1 MPLTTESTTFTRDV
15 LGRYTCNTF
24 DEMLV
29 TIDPNARAAAGL
41 PPRGDLRPFDFIIIG
56 GGTFGAVLAEHLWF
70 RSTNRSERILVLDGG
85 SFLLPEHVQNLSV
98 LGLNAG
104 GPRKDH
110 LPQNEVWRLAW
121 NSNDPIGFPGLAYCV
136 GGRSV
141 FWGGWSPRL
150 LDSELPKNLWPKA
163 VVEDL
168 TPKNLPD
175 GRKGYFHQSSDQMGV
190 TETNDFIFGD
200 LHRAMRKQLFNGL
213 AAGRITDALDLA
225 ALPDHPEV
233 EYRDTPAALDDLANT
248 LPSPSSIQ
256 KLRNLV
262 KVLGIDKLPSS
273 PPIQKLHNL
282 AKMLGIDKLPSPPPI
297 QKLRNEAKLEAP
309 LAVQGQSGHA
319 GFFPFNKFSTVPLL
333 MKAVREAADQSGFD
347 DVKKRLMFVARC
359 HVIRLNT
366 INDMGSQR
374 VNEIITER
382 GPLPVSP
389 DAKVIIALGTI
400 ESTRLALLSFGSDGK
415 IGRNLMAHLRS
426 NVDIRVPRA
435 ALTALPET
443 AKALET
449 SALFVK
455 GQHQF
460 EKSDGSPDGVG
471 HFHFQITASGLS
483 ASGTNSEA
491 ELFKK
496 IPDIDT
502 FDAHKNA
509 TDTQVVITIR
519 GIGEMEPKNDN
530 DFSNSVTLDLDPQQD
545 DEFQMRRAFVNL
557 QPSTRDEELWNAMD
571 KAADDVVKV
580 FANGQKIDVIKNGQ
594 VIAEHVDPSQ
604 ISRILPYK
612 FSDASGLGRRD
623 GLGTTHHEAG
633 TLRMGEDPNKSV
645 TDANSRFHHITN
657 AYVAGPALFPTIGS
671 PNPMLT
677 GIALTRRL
685 GDHLIPEPPLAIP
698 EPNFTYLFD
707 GSEAQFVNWQKV
719 GGGGFLRFGR
729 TIIAQQDG
737 RGIGL
742 LFYTPQRFENFI
754 LRLNFLLPQP
764 RGNNNDNSGVFVRF
778 RDPRLPEPT
787 LNPNDPPNNPALVAV
802 HTGFEI
808 QIDEE
813 ARGDTRFGESDG
825 SFFART
831 GAIYKIKSLGTEPG
845 QQDYKNNQNLAAE
858 RWHSY
863 EIEVNNQDY
872 IVRLNGQ
879 EATRF
884 RRSATDTV
892 RGNPPSVDPDS
903 GFIGLQTHTGNVA
916 FANIRIKLIG

>member
-1 MPLTTESTTFTRDV
+1 MPITTEFTTFTRDV
-15 LGRYTCNTF
+15 LGRYVCNTF
-24 DEMLV
+24 DEVLA
-29 TIDPNARAAAGL
+29 TIDPNARATAGL
-41 PPRGDLRPFDFIIIG
+41 PARGDLRPFDFIIIG
-56 GGTFGAVLAEHLWF
+56 GGTFGAAIAEHLWF
-70 RSTNRSERILVLDGG
+70 RSQGRNERILVLDGG
-85 SFLLPEHVQNLSV
+85 PFLLPEHVQNLPV

-110 LPQNEVWRLAW
+110 LPQNEVWGLAW
-121 NSNDPIGFPGLAYCV
+121 NSSDPVGFPGLAYCV

-150 LDSELPKNLWPKA
+150 LDSELPQNVWPKA
-163 VVEDL
+163 VLDDL

-175 GRKGYFHQSSDQMGV
+175 GRKGYFRQSSDQIGV

-200 LHRAMRKQLFNGL
+200 LHREMRTQLFNGL
-213 AAGRITDALDLA
+213 STVTDAMDLA
-225 ALPDHPEV
+225 TLPDHPAV
-233 EYRDTPAALDDLANT
+233 EYRNTPLTREDLA
-248 LPSPSSIQ
+248 
-256 KLRNLV
+256 
-262 KVLGIDKLPSS
+262 KVLGIPT
-273 PPIQKLHNL
+273 
-282 AKMLGIDKLPSPPPI
+282 LPSPPPPL

-333 MKAVREAADQSGFD
+333 MKAAREAANQSGFD
-347 DVKKRLMFVARC
+347 DVKKRLMVVTRC

-366 INDMGSQR
+366 VNDMGGQR
-374 VNEIITER
+374 VSEIITER

-389 DAKVIIALGTI
+389 DAKVIIALGTV
-400 ESTRLALLSFGSDGK
+400 ESARLALLSFGSDGK
-415 IGRNLMAHLRS
+415 IGRNLIAHLRS

-435 ALTALPET
+435 AIASLPPV
-443 AKALET
+443 AKALEA

-460 EKSDGSPDGVG
+460 KKPDGSPDGVG
-471 HFHFQITASGLS
+471 HFHFQITASGLG
-483 ASGTNSEA
+483 AGGNNSEA
-491 ELFKK
+491 ELFKN

-509 TDTQVVITIR
+509 TDSHVVITIR

-530 DFSNSVTLDLDPQQD
+530 DFGNSVTLDLSPQEN
-545 DEFQMRRAFVNL
+545 DEFQTRRAFVNL
-557 QPSTRDEELWNAMD
+557 QPSSRDQALWDAMD
-571 KAADDVVKV
+571 KASDDVAHLFGGGLEFEV
-580 FANGQKIDVIKNGQ
+580 FTPQGIKK
-594 VIAEHVDPSQ
+594 AKP
-604 ISRILPYK
+604 
-612 FSDASGLGRRD
+612 ASGGQPRTDLKTLLFYTPKDDLNQANKGRRD

-633 TLRMGEDPNKSV
+633 TLRMGDDPNKSV
-645 TDANSRFHHITN
+645 TDANCRFHHVTN

-677 GIALTRRL
+677 GIALARRL
-685 GDHLIPEPPLAIP
+685 GDHLMPEPALATP
-698 EPNFTYLFD
+698 EPGFTYLFD
-707 GSEAQFVNWQKV
+707 GSAGQFANWQMA
-719 GGGGFLRFGR
+719 GGGSFSRIGR
-729 TIIAQQDG
+729 TMITQQDG

-754 LRLNFLLPQP
+754 LRLDFLLPHP

-778 RDPRLPEPT
+778 RDPRLPDPAPNT
-787 LNPNDPPNNPALVAV
+787 NDPANNAAFVAV

-813 ARGDTRFGESDG
+813 ARGDMRFGEPDG

-831 GAIYKIKSLGTEPG
+831 GAIYKIKSQGTGAG
-845 QQDYKNNQNLAAE
+845 QQNYKNTQNLAAE

-863 EIEVNNQDY
+863 EIEVSNQDY
-872 IVRLNGQ
+872 IVRLNSQ

-884 RRSATDTV
+884 RRSTTDTV
-892 RGNPPSVDPDS
+892 RGNPPSVDPNS

-916 FANIRIKLIG
+916 FANVRIKTT

>member
-1 MPLTTESTTFTRDV
+1 
-15 LGRYTCNTF
+15 
-24 DEMLV
+24 
-29 TIDPNARAAAGL
+29 
-41 PPRGDLRPFDFIIIG
+41 
-56 GGTFGAVLAEHLWF
+56 
-70 RSTNRSERILVLDGG
+70 
-85 SFLLPEHVQNLSV
+85 
-98 LGLNAG
+98 
-104 GPRKDH
+104 
-110 LPQNEVWRLAW
+110 
-121 NSNDPIGFPGLAYCV
+121 
-136 GGRSV
+136 V

-150 LDSELPKNLWPKA
+150 LDSELPINLWPKA
-163 VVEDL
+163 ALDEL

-175 GRKGYFHQSSDQMGV
+175 GRKGYFRQSSDQIGV

-200 LHRAMRKQLFNGL
+200 LHRAMRKQLFDGL
-213 AAGRITDALDLA
+213 TAGQVSDAMDLA
-225 ALPDHPEV
+225 TLPDHPAV
-233 EYRDTPAALDDLANT
+233 EYRNTPATLDDLA
-248 LPSPSSIQ
+248 
-256 KLRNLV
+256 
-262 KVLGIDKLPSS
+262 KVLGIDQLPS
-273 PPIQKLHNL
+273 P
-282 AKMLGIDKLPSPPPI
+282 PPPI
-297 QKLRNEAKLEAP
+297 QKLLDEAKLEAP

-333 MKAVREAADQSGFD
+333 IKAAREAANQSGFD
-347 DVKKRLMFVARC
+347 DVKKRLMVVARC

-366 INDMGSQR
+366 VPDVGGQR
-374 VNEIITER
+374 VSEIVTER

-389 DAKVIIALGTI
+389 DANVIIALGTI
-400 ESTRLALLSFGSDGK
+400 ESARLALLSFGNDGK
-415 IGRNLMAHLRS
+415 IGRNLIAHLRS

-435 ALTALPET
+435 ALAALPAT
-443 AKALET
+443 AKALEA

-460 EKSDGSPDGVG
+460 KKPDGSPDGLG

-483 ASGTNSEA
+483 KSGTNSEA

-509 TDTQVVITIR
+509 TDSQVVITIR
-519 GIGEMEPKNDN
+519 GIGEMEPKKDN
-530 DFSNSVTLDLDPQQD
+530 DFGASVTLDLNPQEN
-545 DEFQMRRAFVNL
+545 DEFQTRRAYVNL
-557 QPSTRDEELWNAMD
+557 QPSARDGELWNAMD
-571 KAADDVVKV
+571 KAADDVAKV

-594 VIAEHVDPSQ
+594 VIATNVDPGQLAS
-604 ISRILPYK
+604 ILPYK
-612 FSDASGLGRRD
+612 FSDASGPGRRD

-633 TLRMGEDPNKSV
+633 TLRMGDDPNTSV
-645 TDANSRFHHITN
+645 TDANCRFHHVTN

-677 GIALTRRL
+677 GIALARRL
-685 GDHLIPEPPLAIP
+685 GDHLIPEPPP
-698 EPNFTYLFD
+698 MPQEPGFTNLFD
-707 GSEAQFVNWQKV
+707 GSDAQFANWQMA
-719 GGGGFLRFGR
+719 GGGFFSRFGR
-729 TIIAQQDG
+729 TMIAQQDG

-742 LFYTPQRFENFI
+742 LFYTPRTFEDFI
-754 LRLNFLLPQP
+754 LRLDFLLPHP
-764 RGNNNDNSGVFVRF
+764 RGANNDNSGVFVRF
-778 RDPRLPEPT
+778 RDPRLPDPAP
-787 LNPNDPPNNPALVAV
+787 NPVDPSNNAAFVAA

-813 ARGDTRFGESDG
+813 ARGDRRFGEPDG

-831 GAIYKIKSLGTEPG
+831 GAIYKITSPGTGQG

-879 EATRF
+879 ESTRF

-892 RGNPPSVDPDS
+892 RGNPPSADPNS

-916 FANIRIKLIG
+916 FANVRIKT